1 MKVTPEQ
8 YKAALRTI
16 KEYRNQL
23 KTELARVENEVREA
37 KLINPLQK
45 NSTIYEVMSNGQCSV
60 RLHNVIYNNREA
72 LGIKS
77 SLGQGVRLVDLEG
90 LSILK
95 LLSCPNAGEG
105 TVNEFKDLCNSYGIR
120 WKA

>member
-1 MKVTPEQ
+1 MKITPEQ
-8 YKAALRTI
+8 YKAALKTV

-23 KTELARVENEVREA
+23 KAELARVENEVGEA

-45 NSTIYEVMSNGQCSV
+45 NSTLYEVMSSGQCSV

-77 SLGQGVRLVDLEG
+77 SPGHGVRLVDLEG

-95 LLSCPNAGEG
+95 LLSCRNAGEG

-120 WKA
+120 WTA